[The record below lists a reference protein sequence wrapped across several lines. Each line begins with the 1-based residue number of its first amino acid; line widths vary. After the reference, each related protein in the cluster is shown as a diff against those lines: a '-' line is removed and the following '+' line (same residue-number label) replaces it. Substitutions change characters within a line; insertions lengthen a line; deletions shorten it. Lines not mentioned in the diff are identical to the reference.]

1 MREKDDERAEA
12 EAGNGKGRL
21 CGASLQSVFP
31 NPSPFSGENRLA
43 ILQPGQ
49 GFVTSL
55 RRERVVLRLEP
66 GKFCLQITD
75 ALLET
80 AHFRDHPRV
89 RTADV
94 AE

>member
-1 MREKDDERAEA
+1 MARDAFAGRPYIPLLLGRA
-12 EAGNGKGRL
+12 
-21 CGASLQSVFP
+21 
-31 NPSPFSGENRLA
+31 SGESRLT

-49 GFVTSL
+49 GLITSL
-55 RRERVVLRLEP
+55 RRERVILRLEP

-80 AHFRDHPRV
+80 AHFRDHSRV

>member
-1 MREKDDERAEA
+1 MARDAF
-12 EAGNGKGRL
+12 AGRPYNP
-21 CGASLQSVFP
+21 CFP
-31 NPSPFSGENRLA
+31 IPRRSSGENRLA

-55 RRERVVLRLEP
+55 RSERVVLRPEP
-66 GKFCLQITD
+66 GEFCLQIAD

-94 AE
+94 A